1 MTGRAGRR
9 GRDRTSARSRSSEAQ
24 LPRASSTLL
33 PKVLM
38 VSVAVL
44 TVAAIITLVVETG
57 IARQQLADEAL
68 ALSNERGETLARR
81 VQQEGA
87 STRQQL
93 LTLVQQ
99 LQLAA
104 PDGAEPERDLLET
117 LALTRIS
124 GDRAEVAGIIDV
136 RSGALCASLPGRP
149 GLADPGPLIFSRLGA
164 TPESSTRVVPTTDDG
179 YALVHAQTLG
189 RLEFGPSLLAIGYP
203 LDDGRARSLRDDLGV
218 DDVEVVVDGTV
229 VAATSPSTDGGPAA
243 DTEVRQQTQHAP
255 DGRLVRYVT
264 IGTERGWDTP
274 AVIGVISDD
283 PLAGLD
289 RALTRTRLL
298 TLGLLVL
305 VGAGLALA
313 AARVLTR
320 PIGDLTTTASA
331 IAAGDLERPFV
342 VPDRQDELGTLAR
355 ALEEMRR
362 ELRAQLQI
370 IAEQAGELQEAA
382 RRIIGAQDRERQRV
396 ALDLHDGLQH
406 QLVVL
411 RMQAGAMRDRCRG
424 EPDLVTGCDDLAGS
438 IDQIL
443 EQLRS
448 TGHRLFPSILRD
460 RGLAA
465 ALHSLASRSEI
476 PVEVVLDPEP
486 FPRAE
491 EDVEVAAYFII
502 AEAVTNAWRHAAAA
516 TITVGATLRE
526 GHLRLEVSDDGR
538 GFEVSDHLGNGT
550 VHLRDRATALGG
562 RLHLSSQPGQ
572 GTTVVAH
579 LPRRSVTDAPA
590 EPSSGGGALQEEQ
603 HGGDPTVEIGLL
615 AQPELAED
623 RVGVFL
629 DRPLGDRQPPRD
641 GGVAST

>member
-9 GRDRTSARSRSSEAQ
+9 ARGRSSARSRPPAVWLARE
-24 LPRASSTLL
+24 PSTLL
-33 PKVLM
+33 PKVLLA
-38 VSVAVL
+38 SVTVL
-44 TVAAIITLVVETG
+44 IVAAVVTLVVETG

-68 ALSNERGETLARR
+68 ALSNERGDTLARR

-87 STRQQL
+87 TTRQQL

-99 LQLAA
+99 LLLAA
-104 PDGAEPERDLLET
+104 PDEAELERSLLQS
-117 LALTRIS
+117 LALTRVS
-124 GDRAEVAGIIDV
+124 GDRAEVGAIIDV
-136 RSGALCASLPGRP
+136 RSGAVRASLPGRP
-149 GLADPGPLIFSRLGA
+149 VLADPGPLTVSLLGA

-179 YALVHAQTLG
+179 HALVHVQTFG
-189 RLEFGPSLLAIGYP
+189 RLELGPSLLAIGYP

-218 DDVEVVVDGTV
+218 DDIEVVVDGAV
-229 VAATSPSTDGGPAA
+229 VAATSPPTDGRPAA
-243 DTEVRQQTQHAP
+243 DVEERQQTQHAP

-264 IGTERGWDTP
+264 IGTERDWDTP
-274 AVIGVISDD
+274 AVIGVISED

-298 TLGLLVL
+298 TLGLSVL

-320 PIGDLTTTASA
+320 PISDLTTTASA

-342 VPDRQDELGTLAR
+342 VPDRRDEIGTLAR

-362 ELRAQLQI
+362 ELRAQLQV
-370 IAEQAGELQEAA
+370 IADQAGDLQEAA
-382 RRIIGAQDRERQRV
+382 RRIVGAQDRERQRV
-396 ALDLHDGLQH
+396 ASDLHDGLQH

-411 RMQAGAMRDRCRG
+411 RMQTGAMRDRGRG
-424 EPDLVTGCDDLAGS
+424 HPALVAGCDDLARS

-443 EQLRS
+443 EQVRS

-465 ALHSLASRSEI
+465 ALHSLASRSET
-476 PVEVVLDPEP
+476 PVEVRLDPEP
-486 FPRAE
+486 FPRVE
-491 EDVEVAAYFII
+491 EEVEVAAYFII

-516 TITVGATLRE
+516 TIRVGVTLHQD
-526 GHLRLEVSDDGR
+526 HLRLEVSDDGR
-538 GFEVSDHLGNGT
+538 GFEVSDRLGNGT

-579 LPRRSVTDAPA
+579 LPRRGGRGGEG
-590 EPSSGGGALQEEQ
+590 EPSSVGGALEEEQ
-603 HGGDPTVEIGLL
+603 HG
-615 AQPELAED
+615 
-623 RVGVFL
+623 
-629 DRPLGDRQPPRD
+629 
-641 GGVAST
+641 

>member
-9 GRDRTSARSRSSEAQ
+9 LGDRIS
-24 LPRASSTLL
+24 PRVPRPRTEPPREPSTLL
-33 PKVLM
+33 PKVLLAA
-38 VSVAVL
+38 VAVL

-57 IARQQLADEAL
+57 IARQQLSDEAL
-68 ALSNERGETLARR
+68 ALSNDRGETLARR

-99 LQLAA
+99 LQL
-104 PDGAEPERDLLET
+104 DTRDEAELERGLLET
-117 LALTRIS
+117 LALTRVS

-136 RSGALCASLPGRP
+136 RSGALRASLPGRAA
-149 GLADPGPLIFSRLGA
+149 LLDPGPLTFSLLGA
-164 TPESSTRVVPTTDDG
+164 TPESSTRVVPITDDG
-179 YALVHAQTLG
+179 YALVHVQTLG
-189 RLEFGPSLLAIGYP
+189 RLELGPSMLAIGYP

-229 VAATSPSTDGGPAA
+229 VAATSHPADGRPAA
-243 DTEVRQQTQHAP
+243 DPEVRQQTQQAS

-264 IGTERGWDTP
+264 IGTERDWDTP
-274 AVIGVISDD
+274 AFIGVISDD
-283 PLAGLD
+283 PLAALN
-289 RALTRTRLL
+289 RALTRTRLF
-298 TLGLLVL
+298 TLALLIV

-313 AARVLTR
+313 AARALTR
-320 PIGDLTTTASA
+320 PISDLTTTASA
-331 IAAGDLERPFV
+331 IAGGDLERPFT

-362 ELRAQLQI
+362 ELRAQLRV

-382 RRIIGAQDRERQRV
+382 RRIVGAQDRERQRV

-411 RMQAGAMRDRCRG
+411 RMQAGALRDRCRDDR
-424 EPDLVTGCDDLAGS
+424 DLAESCEELAGS

-443 EQLRS
+443 DQVRS

-465 ALHSLASRSEI
+465 ALHSLAARSEI
-476 PVEVVLDPEP
+476 PVEVILDPDP
-486 FPRAE
+486 LPRAE

-502 AEAVTNAWRHAAAA
+502 AEAVTNALRHAAAT
-516 TITVGATLRE
+516 TITVAATLRDD
-526 GHLRLEVSDDGR
+526 HLRLEVSDDGR
-538 GFEVSDHLGNGT
+538 GFEVSEHLGNGT

-562 RLHLSSQPGQ
+562 RLHLRSEPGQ
-572 GTTVVAH
+572 GTRVTAH
-579 LPRRSVTDAPA
+579 LPRWTSV
-590 EPSSGGGALQEEQ
+590 GGSLEEEQ
-603 HGGDPTVEIGLL
+603 DGGDPSVEIGLL
-615 AQPELAED
+615 GQPELAED
-623 RVGVFL
+623 RVGVLL
-629 DRPLGDRQPPRD
+629 DGAFRDRQPPRD
-641 GGVAST
+641 GGVPPT